1 MPPWSKTLAARKS
14 RGRTMSNALHTF
26 QSILHDKGLL
36 PSEIIADGTLRRCPT
51 QSKPHK
57 QNGAYIAHLDSPATL
72 WWYNWE
78 SNDQGTV
85 TAPEEKTLSPAEKE
99 ALQQRHAAMRQ
110 QRDTEFAQRQAA
122 AAQIAQSELRAAA
135 PCSPEHP
142 YLQRKGVPP
151 LADIR
156 QDHAGALLIPI
167 RDAVGQVQSLQRITP
182 EGEKRFLTGGKVHGG
197 HFIIQGNPEKPFALC
212 EGYATGASIHL
223 ACDCTVYVA
232 FSAQNLPVVVDI
244 VRRQFPDKILLI
256 CGDNDEAGRS
266 KAQEAAQATH
276 GRLILPSF
284 TRGAG
289 TDFNDLHQSEG
300 LQAVRRQL
308 EASEQANSSSSNLPS
323 LVSLDMEAFLSMAIP
338 ERGFLLFPVLPV
350 QGLAIMYA
358 PRGVGKTFA
367 ALSVAVAVASGGA
380 VFNWRAPMPKKTLYV
395 DGEMPAIAMQ
405 SRLTS
410 LISGMSVPP
419 LALKNL
425 TLITPDLQ
433 PCPMPDLST
442 TSGQMML
449 EPFMKGVDMVVLD
462 NIATLCR
469 TGKENESQSWQP
481 IQSWLLDLRRRGI
494 TVLLIH
500 HAGKSGDQRGT
511 SAREDIMDTVI
522 SLRRP
527 REYNMAE
534 GARFEVH
541 LTKARGILGDD
552 AKSFEANL
560 VSEGNSLQW
569 QINDLEDVEL
579 ADLKRLLSEGYSIR
593 DCAEEMGT
601 SKSSIHRLKR
611 KLEEQG

>member
-1 MPPWSKTLAARKS
+1 
-14 RGRTMSNALHTF
+14 MSNALHAF
-26 QSILHDKGLL
+26 QNILHDKGLI

-51 QSKPHK
+51 QNKPHK
-57 QNGAYIAHLDSPATL
+57 QNGAYIAHIDSPATL
-72 WWYNWE
+72 WWCNWE
-78 SNDQGTV
+78 NNDQGTV
-85 TAPEEKTLSPAEKE
+85 TAAEEKTLSPAEKE

-110 QRDTEFAQRQAA
+110 QRDTEFAQRQAV
-122 AAQIAQSELRAAA
+122 AAQAAKSEFRAAA

-197 HFIIQGNPEKPFALC
+197 HFIIQGNPEKPLALC

-232 FSAQNLPVVVDI
+232 FSAQNLPVVANI
-244 VRRQFPDKILLI
+244 MRRQFPDRFLLI
-256 CGDNDEAGRS
+256 CGDNDETGRN
-266 KAQEAAQATH
+266 KGQEAAQAAH
-276 GRLILPSF
+276 GRLVIPCF
-284 TRGAG
+284 TTGAG

-300 LQAVRRQL
+300 LQTVRHQL

-323 LVSLDMEAFLSMAIP
+323 LVSLDMEAFLSMSIP

-358 PRGVGKTFA
+358 PRGVGQTFA

-442 TSGQMML
+442 MCGQAML
-449 EPFMKGVDMVVLD
+449 EPFLKGVDMVVLD

-481 IQSWLLDLRRRGI
+481 IQSWLLELRRRGI

-569 QINDLEDVEL
+569 HIKELENVELDELKQLLED
-579 ADLKRLLSEGYSIR
+579 GFSIR
-593 DCAEEMGT
+593 DCAEEMGK

-611 KLEEQG
+611 KLEEQK